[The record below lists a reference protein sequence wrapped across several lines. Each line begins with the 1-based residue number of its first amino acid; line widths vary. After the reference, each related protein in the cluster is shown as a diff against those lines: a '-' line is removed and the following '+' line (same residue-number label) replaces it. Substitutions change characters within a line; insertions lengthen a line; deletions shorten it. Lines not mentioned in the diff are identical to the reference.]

1 MFIQIACQYDEE
13 KCSCAISGQFFVF
26 TSLFWLQQKIE
37 PSVDEGAFRA
47 FVKCD
52 TTREQDAILSQ
63 LRTSVTP
70 IEKRSDLWIYDYKSK
85 ILGMNSDQV
94 ILGVCGEDGNVDCG
108 WGSLIAFQLTE
119 SVSSAKS
126 NLLESYGVDF
136 TIEYRDEESEATL
149 RPLLGKD
156 ENQIK
161 LG

>member
-1 MFIQIACQYDEE
+1 MKKNVRAPYLASFFLLL
-13 KCSCAISGQFFVF
+13 CSGCNK
-26 TSLFWLQQKIE
+26 KIE
-37 PSVDEGAFRA
+37 PSVDDDVFRA

-52 TTREQDAILSQ
+52 STREQDAILSQ

-70 IEKRSDLWIYDYKSK
+70 IEKRGDLWIYDYKSK

-94 ILGVCGEDGNVDCG
+94 ILGVCGEDGNIDCG
-108 WGSLIAFQLTE
+108 WGSLIAFHLTE

-156 ENQIK
+156 EKSNQTWLICDPGD
-161 LG
+161 L